1 MGQDAGES
9 EKGLRDSDL
18 KMEQKSKLSYI
29 GTRQQVLAG
38 KKLR

>member
-9 EKGLRDSDL
+9 EKELRDSDL
-18 KMEQKSKLSYI
+18 KMEQKSKLRYI
-29 GTRQQVLAG
+29 GTKQQVLAR